1 MKKSFFWILLLLI
14 VGAAVIGYLKGWIV
28 LGSQSDD
35 DVELQSAVV
44 TRRDIGST
52 VIATGIIKPSVG
64 SEVRVGSRVSGIV
77 KKLHVNIGDR
87 VTEGQLLAELDQTE
101 LTSRFNQAS
110 AALKNTKTK
119 LEYANLDL
127 NRKRELIK
135 QNFVSQSKLDEAE
148 SVQDLT
154 ESELEQAE
162 ANLDY
167 ARIQLG
173 YTKIHAPIPGVVAS
187 VSTQEGETVAASFAS
202 PTFVTIIDL
211 ERLEVWAY
219 VDETDIGR
227 VEEGQQA
234 FFTVDTYTD
243 TDFEGVVTAIYP
255 KAEIQDNVVNY
266 VTILKITDRQ
276 DKILRPEMTTTV
288 SIFLERRTQVLA
300 VPNNAI
306 QREEGQKFVYVAQN
320 GRIDKRLVKVGWKDK
335 KYTEILEGLAEGDEV
350 VIGDIDKIEDRFN
363 SQKIRRQDDT
373 TTQRH

>member
-1 MKKSFFWILLLLI
+1 MKKSLLWILLLII
-14 VGAAVIGYLKGWIV
+14 VGGAVIGYFKGWIV
-28 LGSQSDD
+28 LGSQGGDE
-35 DVELQSAVV
+35 VELQSAMV

-87 VTEGQLLAELDQTE
+87 VTQGQLLAELDQTE
-101 LTSRFNQAS
+101 LTSRFNQAT

-127 NRKRELIK
+127 DRKRELIK
-135 QNFVSQSKLDEAE
+135 QSFVSQSELDEAE
-148 SVQDLT
+148 RVQDMT

-266 VTILKITDRQ
+266 ITILKITDRQ
-276 DKILRPEMTTTV
+276 DKVLRPEMTTTV
-288 SIFLERRTQVLA
+288 SIFLERKIQVLA
-300 VPNNAI
+300 VPSNAV

-320 GRIDKRLVKVGWKDK
+320 GRIEKRPVKVGWKDK
-335 KYTEILEGLAEGDEV
+335 KYTEILEGLAEGEEV
-350 VIGDIDKIEDRFN
+350 VIGDIDQIEDRLN

-373 TTQRH
+373 TVQRQ

>member
-1 MKKSFFWILLLLI
+1 MKKSFLWILLLI
-14 VGAAVIGYLKGWIV
+14 IAGGAVIGYFKGWIMV
-28 LGSQSDD
+28 GAPSGDEEEFQF
-35 DVELQSAVV
+35 AVV

-87 VTEGQLLAELDQTE
+87 VSEGQLLAELDQTE
-101 LTSRFNQAS
+101 LASRLNQAT
-110 AALKNTKTK
+110 AALKNAKTK
-119 LEYANLDL
+119 LEYARLEVS
-127 NRKRELIK
+127 RKQELIK
-135 QNFVSQSKLDEAE
+135 QNFVSQSELDEAE
-148 SVQDLT
+148 RVQDMA

-167 ARIQLG
+167 ARIRLG
-173 YTKIHAPIPGVVAS
+173 YTKIHAPISGVVAS
-187 VSTQEGETVAASFAS
+187 VSTQEGETVAASFSA

-227 VEEGQQA
+227 VTERQQA

-266 VTILKITDRQ
+266 VTILEITDRQ
-276 DKILRPEMTTTV
+276 GKILRPEMTTTV
-288 SIFLERRTQVLA
+288 TIFLEKKTKVLA

-306 QREEGQKFVYVAQN
+306 QRESGQKFVYVSQDE
-320 GRIDKRLVKVGWKDK
+320 RIFKRPVKVGWKDK
-335 KYTEILEGLAEGDEV
+335 RYTEILEGLTEGEEV
-350 VIGDIDKIEDRFN
+350 VMGDVDLLSERIE
-363 SQKIRRQDDT
+363 SQQTRRQDDT
-373 TTQRH
+373 TAQHR

>member
-1 MKKSFFWILLLLI
+1 MKKGLLWILLLLI
-14 VGAAVIGYLKGWIV
+14 AGAAAIGYFKGWIV
-28 LGSQSDD
+28 FGAPGGDEED
-35 DVELQSAVV
+35 LQSTVV

-87 VTEGQLLAELDQTE
+87 VTEGELLAELDQTE
-101 LTSRFNQAS
+101 LASRFNQAT
-110 AALKNTKTK
+110 AALKNARTR
-119 LEYANLDL
+119 LEYTRLEV
-127 NRKRELIK
+127 NRKQELIK
-135 QNFVSQSKLDEAE
+135 QNIVSQSELDEAE
-148 SVQDLT
+148 SVRDMA

-173 YTKIHAPIPGVVAS
+173 YTKIHAPISGVVAS

-288 SIFLERRTQVLA
+288 SIFLERKIQVLTL
-300 VPNNAI
+300 PNNAI
-306 QREEGQKFVYVAQN
+306 QREEGQKFVYVTRSGLIEKQP
-320 GRIDKRLVKVGWKDK
+320 VKVGWKDK
-335 KYTEILEGLAEGDEV
+335 KFTEILEGLTEGEEI
-350 VIGDIDKIEDRFN
+350 VIGDVDQIEDRFA
-363 SQKIRRQDDT
+363 SQQKRR
-373 TTQRH
+373 